1 MADCHRGVTS
11 SSNNLLVDINATD
24 RPATAGNQST
34 FLPLACSRTKQF
46 PLEIYAV
53 KKSLLPCI
61 LGIFLAII
69 QAETVSAADAIAGA
83 GSSAAAPVY
92 KIWADEYRKV
102 SGELIAYDPV
112 GSGAGMTRI
121 RQHQVD
127 FGASDVIASR
137 AELSRDGL
145 IMFPTVISGVVPV
158 VNLAKL
164 GTPVKLNG
172 EVLARIFLGEITQWN
187 APEIA
192 ALNPKLSLPNLA
204 IQVVCRSDSSGTT
217 YHFSDYLAKVSANW
231 KTRYGVA
238 NKHSWPASFTSAK
251 GSSEVSRTVRS
262 TPGSIGYIDYSYIVE
277 DGLTGVL
284 MQNSAGHFVA
294 ASPNAFRSAVL
305 KSQWFSS
312 GDFSET
318 LTNMTGENSWPI
330 TMGTYV
336 AVQKSA
342 SDAQR
347 SARTLRFFVWALSN
361 QSFLAGQAKFVPLP
375 DKVQAKVFR
384 EISSVVGNTGELIG
398 VGSISVLAKAMS
410 H

>member
-1 MADCHRGVTS
+1 
-11 SSNNLLVDINATD
+11 
-24 RPATAGNQST
+24 
-34 FLPLACSRTKQF
+34 
-46 PLEIYAV
+46 V
-53 KKSLLPCI
+53 KKSLLPYI
-61 LGIFLAII
+61 LGVFLAII
-69 QAETVSAADAIAGA
+69 QTESANAADSIAGA

-92 KIWADEYRKV
+92 RIWANEYKRV
-102 SGELIAYDPV
+102 SGESIAYDSV

-127 FGASDVIASR
+127 FGASDVIASQ

-158 VNLAKL
+158 INLAKL
-164 GTPVKLNG
+164 GATVKLNG

-192 ALNPKLSLPNLA
+192 ALNPNLNLPNQA

-217 YHFSDYLAKVSANW
+217 YNFSDYLTKVSATW
-231 KTRYGVA
+231 KTRFGVA
-238 NKHSWPASFTSAK
+238 NKHSWPSSFTSVN
-251 GSSEVSRTVRS
+251 GSSAVSRTVRNI
-262 TPGSIGYIDYSYIVE
+262 PGAIGYIDYSYVVE

-284 MQNSAGHFVA
+284 MQNATGNFVA
-294 ASPNAFRSAVL
+294 ASPEAFRGAVL
-305 KSQWFSS
+305 RSRWFSS

-318 LTNMTGENSWPI
+318 LTNISGSNTWPI

-336 AVQKSA
+336 AVKKSA

-361 QSFLAGQAKFVPLP
+361 QQFLAGNAKFVPLP

-384 EISSVVGNTGELIG
+384 EISSVTGSTGELIG
-398 VGSISVLAKAMS
+398 VGSISVLAKVMN